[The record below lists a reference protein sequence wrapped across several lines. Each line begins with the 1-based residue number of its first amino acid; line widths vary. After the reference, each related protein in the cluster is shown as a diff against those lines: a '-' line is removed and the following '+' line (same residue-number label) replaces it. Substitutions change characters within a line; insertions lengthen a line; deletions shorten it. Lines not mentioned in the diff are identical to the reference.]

1 MPVNPLAAENQA
13 LRDHIQQLE
22 AQQAARADQQTAADY
37 YKQSQARFR
46 TVFENSPLGQ
56 KIIAPDLT
64 IRQAN
69 PALVA
74 MLGCT

>member
-1 MPVNPLAAENQA
+1 VAG
-13 LRDHIQQLE
+13 
-22 AQQAARADQQTAADY
+22 DY
-37 YKQSQARFR
+37 EQSQVRFR
-46 TVFENSPLGQ
+46 TVFQNSPLGH

-74 MLGCT
+74 MLGCTHADQVEGRRILVRFPPK